1 MIKMNKGGL
10 FLTGLGAYLILSKG
24 ISAVRGAVRDIADAS
39 KWKAY
44 YKSKMENAVPPG
56 YSVKTSTSSS
66 SSEPEEEDNK
76 GQNKGSED
84 SLSSVISK
92 EFDTILNGVKREKD
106 PLEGQTEASKDENK
120 AEPEEESVNDH
131 WEPSEPIDD
140 VVDNVI
146 YPWEPIKS
154 NSEETDASETSSDN
168 EEVDDE

>member
-92 EFDTILNGVKREKD
+92 VIDTIANGVKREKD
-106 PLEGQTEASKDENK
+106 PLEGQTEASKEENK
-120 AEPEEESVNDH
+120 AEPEEEPVNDTFGDAA
-131 WEPSEPIDD
+131 EI
-140 VVDNVI
+140 DNVM

-154 NSEETDASETSSDN
+154 NGEETDASETSSDN

>member
-1 MIKMNKGGL
+1 MIKLNKGGL

-66 SSEPEEEDNK
+66 ETEEENK

-92 EFDTILNGVKREKD
+92 VIDTIANGVKREKD

-120 AEPEEESVNDH
+120 AEPEEEPIND
-131 WEPSEPIDD
+131 PFGDVID
-140 VVDNVI
+140 I
-146 YPWEPIKS
+146 TKYPWEPIKS
-154 NSEETDASETSSDN
+154 NGEETDASETSSDN